1 MITLSA
7 LCIIWGIISYCRIRK
22 ICKQSNKEF
31 NPFYGNF
38 IDFMGFLVGFIMLI
52 LNSVILIT
60 FYLP

>member
-1 MITLSA
+1 MITLSV
-7 LCIIWGIISYCRIRK
+7 LCIIWGIISYIRIK
-22 ICKQSNKEF
+22 KANKELNKEF

-52 LNSVILIT
+52 LTSVILIT